1 MTQVSKCCIL
11 CSIFELIVKQPVFLG
26 KTVYKVCYLRILGNS
41 GMSHL
46 EIFNDFF
53 KPIIFRRWWCFLKRV
68 ENFEMFSILGVRWE
82 FKNYQQTLVLICQM
96 HLSHPDVNPSTSS
109 SANFTK
115 AELKCKWKENF
126 SYLLAI
132 YSEVFSISLIDN
144 SKEYSI
150 WFHNL
155 SSRN

>member
-1 MTQVSKCCIL
+1 MFDIKSDVWHMIGVWHRFLSCIL
-11 CSIFELIVKQPVFLG
+11 YSIFELILKQPVFLG

-53 KPIIFRRWWCFLKRV
+53 KPIIFQRWWCFLKRV

-109 SANFTK
+109 SAIL
-115 AELKCKWKENF
+115 LKLNWSVNGKK
-126 SYLLAI
+126 
-132 YSEVFSISLIDN
+132 ISVI
-144 SKEYSI
+144 
-150 WFHNL
+150 F
-155 SSRN
+155 